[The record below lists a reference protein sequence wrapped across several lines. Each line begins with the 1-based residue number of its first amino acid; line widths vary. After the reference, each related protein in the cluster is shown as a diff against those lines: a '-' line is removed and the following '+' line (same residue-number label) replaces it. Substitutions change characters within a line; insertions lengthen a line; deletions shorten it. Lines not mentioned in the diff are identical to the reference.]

1 MNRRLFVQ
9 RLMAGVA
16 ALIPGVKLLEKN
28 AEAKAAA
35 EATKLPYGPGG
46 APPDV
51 DVQGPTSG
59 APLSDYG
66 KNGHTLKLGPD
77 SMDWADPNKSDYMVV
92 QDYLNA
98 KEQIKKK
105 YVRKRGL
112 IHYTEEEW
120 NEKVAREWEDR
131 GVAFNREQLID
142 EIESCKIADNAHLTP
157 IREGSNDG
165 MMTQKEFNK
174 AFSKRLMDRTTA
186 EQEIWRDLY
195 DFKLITEQQLKDR
208 GFTRRPLPKTYR
220 SPRA

>member
-1 MNRRLFVQ
+1 
-9 RLMAGVA
+9 
-16 ALIPGVKLLEKN
+16 
-28 AEAKAAA
+28 
-35 EATKLPYGPGG
+35 
-46 APPDV
+46 
-51 DVQGPTSG
+51 
-59 APLSDYG
+59 
-66 KNGHTLKLGPD
+66 
-77 SMDWADPNKSDYMVV
+77 MVV

-112 IHYTEEEW
+112 IHYTEGEW

-165 MMTQKEFNK
+165 TMTQKEFNK

-195 DFKLITEQQLKDR
+195 DFKLITEQQPKDR